1 MAILKPSAL
10 LRGLTFVPN
19 PAMRARYTDDRIEAL
34 RTRLRRQWLRWGLL
48 PVMAVGF
55 LALAASAVHAS
66 DLDPKSR
73 QAELRLQAAM
83 ALAAGAFLAGFWLEG
98 YKTATDRVL
107 RRVASR
113 LSLGLGDLT
122 RKALSEAPEI
132 VEQVILEAHWQAIIL
147 GWGAATAV
155 VIAALVGM
163 SVAHCAIVI
172 VIALLYELYVL
183 SRHHHALE
191 VMAASLTGDLAED
204 AREMARRDAFRP
216 TWPQRVAMAFGWRP
230 STTNASRQRARRHE
244 SRR

>member
-1 MAILKPSAL
+1 
-10 LRGLTFVPN
+10 
-19 PAMRARYTDDRIEAL
+19 MRAQYTDERLEAL

-55 LALAASAVHAS
+55 LALAASAVYAS

-98 YKTATDRVL
+98 YKTATDKVL

-113 LSLGLGDLT
+113 LKVGLGELT
-122 RKALSEAPEI
+122 RGALSESPEI

-155 VIAALVGM
+155 AIAALAGM

-172 VIALLYELYVL
+172 LIALLYELYVL

-191 VMAASLTGDLAED
+191 VMEGSLTGELAED
-204 AREMARRDAFRP
+204 AQEMVRQAEFKP
-216 TWPQRVAMAFGWRP
+216 TWPQRVAMVFGWRP
-230 STTNASRQRARRHE
+230 SSGNDPKHRRRGHR